1 MDDALALRAQV
12 DEAVKGKNFATVLER
27 NVRERGDKPAMSWKH
42 DGEWHHYTWRE
53 VRERVAEV
61 AMGLKSL
68 GLTKGD
74 AVAIQARN
82 IPDHVVADQGI
93 LHAAGVPVSF
103 YNTFSP
109 DQIQYIAGHCGAK
122 FAILEGKAFLERWE
136 KIRSELPALEKVI
149 LINGAEEYANEE
161 WIMSYDDLLAEGREA
176 LHAGRDDFEATWKS
190 VAPEDPATLIYTSGT
205 TGNPKGVVTTNYNAI
220 WTAHSSQMM
229 ENYTPGATYVSYLP
243 LAHSA
248 ERVATIY
255 VSFYTQT
262 QVFFC
267 PEVLQIFEVVPEVHP
282 YSFLAVPRVWEKL
295 NAGIVAKISAEPDEK
310 KRKIALGALETG
322 SEIARR
328 KREGESIPIGMKAK
342 GALFEKLVY
351 SKIRTQIGLDKCELP
366 LSGAAPISPS
376 TLDFFDGMG
385 VHIIELYGLTETS
398 APALGNTA
406 HERKSGTVGKPLPG
420 VEIKLLD
427 DGELLIRGGNVTLSG
442 YYKEPEKTAETFDED
457 GWLHSGDIAEIDSD
471 GFVKI
476 IDRKKELIITAG
488 GKNVAPSNIESL
500 LKAHPLVSQACAIG
514 DRRRFISA
522 LIVLDPEA
530 SQMWAK
536 TNGVLYESIES
547 FAADERVAAEIQMA
561 VDDANSRLNGVE
573 QVKKFTI
580 LQTEWTPES
589 EELTPS
595 LKLKRRVILSKYDAD
610 IEAMYA

>member
-1 MDDALALRAQV
+1 MSEVATLRAQV
-12 DEAVKGKNFATVLER
+12 DEAVKGKNFGHVLER
-27 NVRERGDKPAMSWKH
+27 NVRERGDKPAMSWRH
-42 DGEWHHYTWRE
+42 DDQWHHYTWRE

-61 AMGLKSL
+61 AMGLKAL
-68 GLTKGD
+68 GLNKGD

-82 IPDHVVADQGI
+82 IPDHVIADQGI
-93 LHAAGVPVSF
+93 LHAGGVPVSF

-109 DQIQYIAGHCGAK
+109 DQIQYIAGHCEAR

-136 KIRSELPALEKVI
+136 KIRSELPKLEKVV
-149 LINGAEEYANEE
+149 LINGAEEYANED
-161 WIMSYDDLLAEGREA
+161 WIMSYDDLLARGREA
-176 LHAGRDDFEATWKS
+176 LKDGRDDFEGTWREVS
-190 VAPEDPATLIYTSGT
+190 PDDPATLIYTSGT

-229 ENYTPGATYVSYLP
+229 ENYTPGSTYVSYLP

-262 QVFFC
+262 QVYYC
-267 PEVLQIFEVVPEVHP
+267 PEVLQVFEIVPQVHP

-295 NAGIVAKISAEPDEK
+295 QAGIMAKVSAEPDAK
-310 KRKIALGALETG
+310 KRKIASGALATG
-322 SEIARR
+322 TEVARR
-328 KREGESIPIGMKAK
+328 MREGEPVPLGMKIK
-342 GALFEKLVY
+342 NALFEKLVF
-351 SKIRTQIGLDKCELP
+351 SKIRGQIGLDKCELP

-376 TLDFFDGMG
+376 TLDFFDGIG

-406 HERKSGTVGKPLPG
+406 KERKSGTVGKPLPG
-420 VEIKLLD
+420 VEIRLLE
-427 DGELLIRGGNVTLSG
+427 DGELLVRGGNVTLSG
-442 YYKEPEKTAETFDED
+442 YYREPEKTAEAFDAE
-457 GWLHSGDIAEIDSD
+457 GWLHTGDIAEIDAD

-476 IDRKKELIITAG
+476 VDRKKELIITAG
-488 GKNVAPSNIESL
+488 GKNVAPSNIESM
-500 LKAHPLVSQACAIG
+500 LKVHPLISQVCAIG

-530 SQMWAK
+530 SMAWAK
-536 TNGVLYESIES
+536 ANGVPFESLES
-547 FAADERVAAEIQMA
+547 FAANERVHAEIQKA
-561 VDDANSRLNGVE
+561 VDEGNSHLNGVE
-573 QVKKFTI
+573 QVKKFRI

-595 LKLKRRVILSKYDAD
+595 LKLKRRVILEKYDDD